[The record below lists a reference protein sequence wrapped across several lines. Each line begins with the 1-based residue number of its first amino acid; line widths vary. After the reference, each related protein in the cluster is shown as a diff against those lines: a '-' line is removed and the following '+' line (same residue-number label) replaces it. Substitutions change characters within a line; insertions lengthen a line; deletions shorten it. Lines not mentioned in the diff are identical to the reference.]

1 MQYKI
6 GKYKHIGGHMEIEH
20 EIRAVINDSKSMDS
34 DSSNSR
40 AKTSLRL
47 LYEAKARLIR
57 KQLGGLSGIQQELH
71 LSQRK
76 LAQLLMVDPSTW
88 NRWSKNEDLI
98 PPHVWNSLQW
108 YLALQ
113 EKVPGLT
120 PQYFLGFN
128 DQVFQER
135 LDGLKLIL
143 KEELL
148 SELQMSP
155 PAPAPQIGEGP
166 RSLWPKISHPFLLGC
181 TVGIILVFL
190 ALRIKDLF

>member
-1 MQYKI
+1 
-6 GKYKHIGGHMEIEH
+6 MELESLKN
-20 EIRAVINDSKSMDS
+20 ELINPSKTMDL
-34 DSSNSR
+34 DGSSAR

-47 LYEAKARLIR
+47 LYEAKARLVR
-57 KQLGGLSGIQQELH
+57 KQLGGLTGIQQELQ

-113 EKVPGLT
+113 EKIPGLT

-135 LDGLKLIL
+135 LDGLKSVI
-143 KEELL
+143 KREIHEELMKA
-148 SELQMSP
+148 EE
-155 PAPAPQIGEGP
+155 PASSINPIN
-166 RSLWPKISHPFLLGC
+166 KFFISASFLLGC
-181 TVGIILVFL
+181 GIGAFFALLILGVLKYF
-190 ALRIKDLF
+190 

>member
-1 MQYKI
+1 
-6 GKYKHIGGHMEIEH
+6 MELKDEF
-20 EIRAVINDSKSMDS
+20 RVDLNDAKSLES

-113 EKVPGLT
+113 EKIPGLT

-135 LDGLKLIL
+135 LEGLKLIL
-143 KEELL
+143 KAEVVDELRSDTISML
-148 SELQMSP
+148 P
-155 PAPAPQIGEGP
+155 PNQADTT
-166 RSLWPKISHPFLLGC
+166 RSLDLLKNKWHWSFFFGFLVGLLVMIISML
-181 TVGIILVFL
+181 
-190 ALRIKDLF
+190 IKGL